1 LPSNRLTS
9 PHPRGDRRL
18 LPDGRKVQ
26 TERYDRAVPF
36 LLRILVAWAIDA
48 AALAVAAWIFSGIS
62 VGGSAGTLILAA
74 LVYGILATFV
84 KPVLKLLTFPLM
96 LLTLG
101 IAWFFVAMFI
111 LWLTDVI
118 VGGLHIDGF
127 WTLVG
132 GTLVVWAVGA
142 IADHWLFPKQGPLKG
157 LMRSSSRFGRA

>member
-1 LPSNRLTS
+1 
-9 PHPRGDRRL
+9 
-18 LPDGRKVQ
+18 
-26 TERYDRAVPF
+26 VPF
-36 LLRILVAWAIDA
+36 LLRILIAWAIDA
-48 AALAVAAWIFSGIS
+48 ASLAVAAWIFSGIT

-84 KPVLKLLTFPLM
+84 KPILKLLTFPLM
-96 LLTLG
+96 IVTLG

-118 VGGLHIDGF
+118 VSGFQINGF

-132 GTLVVWAVGA
+132 GTIVVWLVGA

-157 LMRSSSRFGRA
+157 LMRGSARFTRA

>member
-1 LPSNRLTS
+1 MPFPLRL
-9 PHPRGDRRL
+9 
-18 LPDGRKVQ
+18 
-26 TERYDRAVPF
+26 
-36 LLRILVAWAIDA
+36 LVAWAVDA

-101 IAWFFVAMFI
+101 VAWFFVAMFI
-111 LWLTDVI
+111 LWLTDAI
-118 VGGLHIDGF
+118 VGGFRIGGF

-132 GTLVVWAVGA
+132 GTIVVWLVGA
-142 IADHWLFPKQGPLKG
+142 AADRWLFPKERTFKR
-157 LMRSSSRFGRA
+157 MIRASSRFGGA

>member
-1 LPSNRLTS
+1 MPL
-9 PHPRGDRRL
+9 
-18 LPDGRKVQ
+18 
-26 TERYDRAVPF
+26 

-84 KPVLKLLTFPLM
+84 KPILKLLTFPLM

-111 LWLTDVI
+111 LWLTDVM

-132 GTLVVWAVGA
+132 GTIVVWAVGA
-142 IADHWLFPKQGPLKG
+142 LADHWLFPKQGSLE
-157 LMRSSSRFGRA
+157 RVVRTSSRFGRA

>member
-1 LPSNRLTS
+1 
-9 PHPRGDRRL
+9 
-18 LPDGRKVQ
+18 
-26 TERYDRAVPF
+26 VPF

-48 AALAVAAWIFSGIS
+48 AALAIAAWIFSGIS
-62 VGGSAGTLILAA
+62 VGGSAGTLIVAA

-118 VGGLHIDGF
+118 VGDFVINGF
-127 WTLVG
+127 WTLAG
-132 GTLVVWAVGA
+132 GTVVVWAVGA
-142 IADHWLFPKQGPLKG
+142 VADHWLFPKEGPLKG
-157 LMRSSSRFGRA
+157 LIRGSSRFERA